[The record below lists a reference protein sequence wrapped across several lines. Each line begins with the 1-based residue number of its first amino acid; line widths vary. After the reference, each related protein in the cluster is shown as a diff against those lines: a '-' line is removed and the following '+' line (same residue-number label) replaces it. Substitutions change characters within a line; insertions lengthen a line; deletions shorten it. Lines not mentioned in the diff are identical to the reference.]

1 VDSIIQIFG
10 TNPHTLL
17 ENILH
22 AEVNAVMAVLAASAA
37 LRIGTKVVAVTVV
50 SIRREVRDVRDIWR
64 EISKK

>member
-37 LRIGTKVVAVTVV
+37 LRIGTKVV
-50 SIRREVRDVRDIWR
+50 SQLRW
-64 EISKK
+64 